1 MPEKRGKRKLT
12 QRSVDAAS
20 AARRLARK
28 TQTRAQSAFAA
39 VLGGGPNAYGVGD
52 FFDDVMEGTSDV
64 IDAFRGPAARG
75 QGLPTVTFVAKVGTV
90 TMPPRDLVSLT
101 DSVAAGLI
109 DRGDLS
115 GVFFDPLTSVATPI
129 GFAGTN
135 YRLRLP
141 DNPFPVIGGATPD
154 EVDEVFVEF
163 TALPGSQG
171 VYRGLLLLQYSSVL
185 AEIILVM
192 RP

>member
-75 QGLPTVTFVAKVGTV
+75 QGLPAVTFVARVAGV
-90 TMPPRDLVSLT
+90 IPPRDLVSLT
-101 DSVAAGLI
+101 DSVTAGLI

-115 GVFFDPLTSVATPI
+115 GVFFDPVTSVATPI

-141 DNPFPVIGGATPD
+141 DNPFPVIGGAMPD

-163 TALPGSQG
+163 TALPANQG
-171 VYRGLLLLQYSSVL
+171 VYRGLLLLQNSLVL